1 VDRLFP
7 RRRRRGFDPLSRME
21 DSDILR
27 NLGQKLAR
35 DQGLEMLKYL
45 KLEGSRWEQSFQGCL
60 LAYFRMSIIG
70 NLV

>member
-1 VDRLFP
+1 
-7 RRRRRGFDPLSRME
+7 ME